1 MSKFLEGIE
10 NHTPTDIESKADMD
24 ARLEFSRTIVGN
36 KQLGIIVNWKHRQGR
51 DIAFITLPS
60 KKIMELEFINVTDK
74 APAPAVEDNQT
85 GDIQKAA
92 KTAAAVLAIPDQ
104 GIGKQLLNPAARKV
118 QMAKRTLADKL
129 KKAADNIQF

>member
-24 ARLEFSRTIVGN
+24 ARVEFSRTIVGN